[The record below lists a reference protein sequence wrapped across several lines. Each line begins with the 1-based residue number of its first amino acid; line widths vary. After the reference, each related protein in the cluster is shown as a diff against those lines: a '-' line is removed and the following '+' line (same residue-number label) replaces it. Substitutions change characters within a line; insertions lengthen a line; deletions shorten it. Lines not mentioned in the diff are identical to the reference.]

1 MNMRRAGCQNASV
14 PTASPAGVEQ
24 WKGAWILSRPS
35 AARKELVERARVY
48 WRSRGFPFPEITKE
62 QAVHQAQSLGRVLW
76 AQAADALLKSTNTAG
91 LRLANS
97 YHPQMWS
104 VRAYGRNRSPIE
116 YFKDDLFLERLLE
129 RAPKFW
135 PNRSCWNAQC
145 VRSLF
150 RIGAP
155 GRVAN
160 FRPLV
165 AAGVIRKFCPPG
177 GQVVDFCSGYGGRL
191 LAAIACGVSYLGI
204 DASGEQ
210 IEGSRRMAADLQ
222 NVTTH
227 SVILSQ
233 GSATDL
239 LDRLEPRSADL
250 VFTSPPYFDKERYG
264 DDKWQSYVQFSSYEG
279 WLNGF
284 LESAIRQSFAVLKT
298 HGHLVLN
305 VADNRRFRLATDT
318 SEILKKIFG
327 NVTIHNMPMRR
338 LPSYSH
344 FDSAH
349 RSEQILISSRL
360 PSDNRRAYSSKRG
373 AAR

>member
-1 MNMRRAGCQNASV
+1 MHRVDRRNAVAPS
-14 PTASPAGVEQ
+14 ASPADVEQ
-24 WKGAWILSRPS
+24 WKGAWILSHPP
-35 AARKELVERARVY
+35 AAREGLVERARVY
-48 WRSRGFPFPEITKE
+48 WRLRGFPFPEITRE
-62 QAVHQAQSLGRVLW
+62 QAAQQAQSLSRLLW
-76 AQAADALLKSTNTAG
+76 AQSADLLLKSTNTAG

-104 VRAYGRNRSPIE
+104 VRAYGRKRSPIE
-116 YFKDDLFLERLLE
+116 YFEDDLFLARMLE
-129 RAPKFW
+129 RAPRFW

-160 FRPLV
+160 FRPVV

-177 GQVVDFCSGYGGRL
+177 GQVVDFCCGYGGRL
-191 LAAIACGVSYLGI
+191 LAAIACGVRYIGI
-204 DASGEQ
+204 DASVEQ

-222 NVTTH
+222 NVATH
-227 SVILSQ
+227 SVILTQ

-239 LDRLEPRSADL
+239 LDQIELRSANL

-264 DDKWQSYVQFSSYEG
+264 EDKWQSYVQFSSYEG

-284 LESAIRQSFAVLKT
+284 LEPAIRRSFAVLKT
-298 HGHLVLN
+298 DGHLVLN
-305 VADNRRFRLATDT
+305 VADNRRFRLARDT
-318 SEILKKIFG
+318 SAIVKKIFG
-327 NVTIHNMPMRR
+327 NVRIHNMPMRR

-344 FDSAH
+344 FNSAH
-349 RSEQILISSRL
+349 RSEQILISSKLAPR
-360 PSDNRRAYSSKRG
+360 NRRTDSSNLG
-373 AAR
+373 PAR